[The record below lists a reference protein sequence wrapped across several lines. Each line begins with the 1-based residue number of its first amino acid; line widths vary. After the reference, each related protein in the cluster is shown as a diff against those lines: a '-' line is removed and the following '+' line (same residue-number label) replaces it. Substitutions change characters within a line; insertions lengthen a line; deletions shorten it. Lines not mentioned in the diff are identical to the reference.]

1 MISTSVAS
9 LGGAILNAIASVAFG
24 IFIGQKGFDF
34 WFCAIKVLGGV
45 ARDSPDCHHVLAWIC
60 SYMVVLVGGSG
71 LNVCGMLLI
80 LTSFV
85 LWIANYNATYFL
97 Q

>member
-45 ARDSPDCHHVLAWIC
+45 ARDSPDCTMFWPGYAVISSA
-60 SYMVVLVGGSG
+60 
-71 LNVCGMLLI
+71 CGRKWPKWLWYAPHFDLLCT
-80 LTSFV
+80 LDSQ
-85 LWIANYNATYFL
+85 L
-97 Q
+97 